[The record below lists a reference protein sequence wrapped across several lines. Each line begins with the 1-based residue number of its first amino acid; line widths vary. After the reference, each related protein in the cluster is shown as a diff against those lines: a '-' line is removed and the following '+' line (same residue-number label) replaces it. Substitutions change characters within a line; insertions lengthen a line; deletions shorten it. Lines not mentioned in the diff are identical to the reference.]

1 MEWCRCV
8 AVEEVRRIAR
18 AEADEVGEAKAEH
31 ARVEVARRRQRCRQQ
46 VDVPHAQGAGDE
58 LHARG
63 RHELAVLDRAVEQL
77 DRVAHGIA
85 RVPYAGDRA
94 RTRLGLGAGARF
106 AAGGT
111 QFRERL
117 LQLERARHFQP
128 QVHQPRPARAR
139 VHGDAPLPVVHL
151 EIHAAVGRDAA
162 TGAGRTAP
170 GHRRHAPVLA
180 RTGARRHQAEHG
192 RRVFETGARIGD
204 ADADITECADLHAS
218 LPVVLLAVPAIP
230 PLRPSVSTVPARA
243 GIRTGAR
250 RRRARTRRRVLR
262 SPPLPSGTPRS
273 RSPRPSSR
281 GAFPGTCGRRHRR

>member
-31 ARVEVARRRQRCRQQ
+31 ARVEVTRRRQRCRQQ

-58 LHARG
+58 LHARR

-77 DRVAHGIA
+77 DRVAHRIA

-94 RTRLGLGAGARF
+94 RARLGVGAGARF

-180 RTGARRHQAEHG
+180 RDRRAPASGRARPSRNRDRRADRG
-192 RRVFETGARIGD
+192 RRCRYNRVRGSPCFPSCRSSACPGNPA
-204 ADADITECADLHAS
+204 AQ
-218 LPVVLLAVPAIP
+218 AV
-230 PLRPSVSTVPARA
+230 RFNCT
-243 GIRTGAR
+243 
-250 RRRARTRRRVLR
+250 
-262 SPPLPSGTPRS
+262 
-273 RSPRPSSR
+273 
-281 GAFPGTCGRRHRR
+281 GTCRNPDRCSP